1 MSLKNQVLERLK
13 SHPEG
18 LTKKEAMNGL
28 TMGKDSIY
36 SIMSEIRKVLF

>member
-36 SIMSEIRKVLF
+36 SIMSDIRKVLF